1 MVVLEDVDFPELIQK
16 LFLVLIHRNY
26 NLRALRFKHGAV
38 QDKKSYIIFV
48 LVYL

>member
-26 NLRALRFKHGAV
+26 NLKMRMFSLGRNYIL
-38 QDKKSYIIFV
+38 KSVFSQG
-48 LVYL
+48 